1 MNKHVEFLNKD
12 NRMLRGYINIP
23 ENFNG
28 ELIVMF
34 HGFTGNKTEHNGH
47 FRTLTRMLD
56 PMGIGTLRMDF
67 SGNGESDGEF
77 LDFTF
82 DTLMNDAR
90 LMVEFALGYEGVKK
104 VDLLGFSMGGA
115 VAGYMSKE
123 YADKINKVVLWSP
136 AGDMVQKI
144 KTRYESYPK
153 DENENGI
160 NSCWSLSKAM
170 YETAQQYDLYNG
182 LENFKGKVFIVHGNK
197 DLAVNYLIG
206 IQYSVIYPDAFIHLV
221 HGAGHGYDKPEDMK
235 ELYEKTLSF
244 LK

>member
-1 MNKHVEFLNKD
+1 
-12 NRMLRGYINIP
+12 
-23 ENFNG
+23 
-28 ELIVMF
+28 
-34 HGFTGNKTEHNGH
+34 
-47 FRTLTRMLD
+47 MLD
-56 PMGIGTLRMDF
+56 PLGIATLRLDF

-136 AGDMVQKI
+136 AGAMVQKI

-160 NSCWSLSKAM
+160 KLYSKADDK
-170 YETAQQYDLYNG
+170 YFYRDVCCNKCYNC
-182 LENFKGKVFIVHGNK
+182 
-197 DLAVNYLIG
+197 A
-206 IQYSVIYPDAFIHLV
+206 
-221 HGAGHGYDKPEDMK
+221 
-235 ELYEKTLSF
+235 LSR
-244 LK
+244 